1 MNLSN
6 NWIRVLAAIII
17 VMPSLIQAQNVSIT
31 LSEAV
36 ESYKE
41 NSLERALV
49 RLEKDRKIG
58 EAISYKAFPNPE
70 LSIFHENLNAGSPN
84 YDETTI
90 QISQPLEILGQP
102 FLRNKSSSALNSAAE
117 SEFQF
122 KEEQLIGELKSL
134 YVYYWFLSERLRV
147 VENAL
152 TVVNEARKSAIA
164 RKEEGAFSGLQ
175 IQRFNI
181 EYSKYQ
187 KLYDKIRSD
196 LNLSRNKLMLLIFP
210 DLDESSSIE
219 FVEEFG
225 IKTISETKD
234 SFVEYA
240 LQNRSDLQQLK
251 SLIEASELQY
261 RVEKKERFPDLNL
274 NLGYKN
280 QSNGSEGFVIGGSI
294 KLPIFNQNKGK
305 IQTARSEY
313 RMQTSTLALAKRS
326 LKNEVYNAYEE
337 VTFLG
342 DQWETIQDFSSNKS
356 ILETAQIAY
365 QESQY
370 SLLEL
375 LDATE
380 AYLTGQT
387 LYYQTIKEYNQA
399 LFELDVVS
407 GGKLFSNN

>member
-6 NWIRVLAAIII
+6 NWIRVLTAIII

-49 RLEKDRKIG
+49 RLEQDRKIG

-70 LSIFHENLNAGSPN
+70 LSLFHENLNAGSPN

-102 FLRNKSSSALNSAAE
+102 FLRNKSASALNRAAE

-122 KEEQLIGELKSL
+122 KERQLIGELKSL

-147 VENAL
+147 VEDAL
-152 TVVNEARKSAIA
+152 SVVDGARKSAIA
-164 RKEEGAFSGLQ
+164 RKEEGAFSGMQ

-196 LNLSRNKLMLLIFP
+196 LNLSRNKLLLLIFP
-210 DLDESSSIE
+210 DLDENSSVE
-219 FVEEFG
+219 FVEDFG
-225 IKTISETKD
+225 IKILSETKD
-234 SFVEYA
+234 SFVEHA
-240 LQNRSDLQQLK
+240 LQNRSDLQQLE

-261 RVEKKERFPDLNL
+261 RVEKKERFPDLNID
-274 NLGYKN
+274 LGYKN

-294 KLPIFNQNKGK
+294 KLPVFNQNKGK
-305 IQTARSEY
+305 IHTARSEH

-337 VTFLG
+337 VVFLG
-342 DQWETIQDFSSNKS
+342 NQWDTVQDFSSNKS
-356 ILETAQIAY
+356 ILETAKIAY
-365 QESQY
+365 QESKY

-380 AYLTGQT
+380 AYVTGQT
-387 LYYQTIKEYNQA
+387 LFYQTIKEYNQA

>member
-1 MNLSN
+1 
-6 NWIRVLAAIII
+6 
-17 VMPSLIQAQNVSIT
+17 
-31 LSEAV
+31 
-36 ESYKE
+36 
-41 NSLERALV
+41 
-49 RLEKDRKIG
+49 
-58 EAISYKAFPNPE
+58 
-70 LSIFHENLNAGSPN
+70 
-84 YDETTI
+84 
-90 QISQPLEILGQP
+90 
-102 FLRNKSSSALNSAAE
+102 
-117 SEFQF
+117 
-122 KEEQLIGELKSL
+122 
-134 YVYYWFLSERLRV
+134 V

-164 RKEEGAFSGLQ
+164 RKEEGAFSGMQ

>member
-164 RKEEGAFSGLQ
+164 RKEEGAFSGMQ

-181 EYSKYQ
+181 EYSKYHSV
-187 KLYDKIRSD
+187 RS
-196 LNLSRNKLMLLIFP
+196 
-210 DLDESSSIE
+210 
-219 FVEEFG
+219 
-225 IKTISETKD
+225 
-234 SFVEYA
+234 
-240 LQNRSDLQQLK
+240 
-251 SLIEASELQY
+251 
-261 RVEKKERFPDLNL
+261 
-274 NLGYKN
+274 
-280 QSNGSEGFVIGGSI
+280 
-294 KLPIFNQNKGK
+294 
-305 IQTARSEY
+305 
-313 RMQTSTLALAKRS
+313 
-326 LKNEVYNAYEE
+326 
-337 VTFLG
+337 
-342 DQWETIQDFSSNKS
+342 
-356 ILETAQIAY
+356 
-365 QESQY
+365 
-370 SLLEL
+370 
-375 LDATE
+375 
-380 AYLTGQT
+380 
-387 LYYQTIKEYNQA
+387 
-399 LFELDVVS
+399 
-407 GGKLFSNN
+407 

>member
-49 RLEKDRKIG
+49 RLEQDRKIG

-70 LSIFHENLNAGSPN
+70 LSFFHENLNAGSPN

-102 FLRNKSSSALNSAAE
+102 FLRNKSASALNRAAE

-122 KEEQLIGELKSL
+122 KEQQLIGELKSL
-134 YVYYWFLSERLRV
+134 YVYYWSLSERLRV
-147 VENAL
+147 VEDAL
-152 TVVNEARKSAIA
+152 SVVDEARKSAIA
-164 RKEEGAFSGLQ
+164 RKEEGAFSGMQ

-210 DLDESSSIE
+210 DLDESSTIE

-225 IKTISETKD
+225 IKNISETKD

-240 LQNRSDLQQLK
+240 LQNRSDLQQMK

-261 RVEKKERFPDLNL
+261 RVEKKERFPDLNID
-274 NLGYKN
+274 LGYKS

-294 KLPIFNQNKGK
+294 KLPIFNQNKGR
-305 IQTARSEY
+305 IHTARSEY

-326 LKNEVYNAYEE
+326 LKNQVYNTYEE
-337 VTFLG
+337 IVSLEN
-342 DQWETIQDFSSNKS
+342 QWETIQDFSNNKT
-356 ILETAQIAY
+356 ILETAKIAY

-370 SLLEL
+370 TLLEL
-375 LDATE
+375 LDITE
-380 AYLTGQT
+380 AYVTGQT
-387 LYYQTIKEYNQA
+387 LFYQTIKEYNQA

>member
-49 RLEKDRKIG
+49 RLEQDRKIG

-70 LSIFHENLNAGSPN
+70 LSLFHENLNAGSPN

-102 FLRNKSSSALNSAAE
+102 FLRNKSASALNRAAE

-122 KEEQLIGELKSL
+122 KERQLIGELKSL
-134 YVYYWFLSERLRV
+134 YVYYWFLLERLRV
-147 VENAL
+147 VEDAL
-152 TVVNEARKSAIA
+152 SVVDGARKSAIA
-164 RKEEGAFSGLQ
+164 RKEEGAFSGMQ

-196 LNLSRNKLMLLIFP
+196 LNLSRNKLILLIFP
-210 DLDESSSIE
+210 DLDENSSVE
-219 FVEEFG
+219 FVEDFG
-225 IKTISETKD
+225 IKILSETKD
-234 SFVEYA
+234 SFVEHA
-240 LQNRSDLQQLK
+240 LQNRSDLQQLE

-261 RVEKKERFPDLNL
+261 RVEKKERFPDLNID
-274 NLGYKN
+274 LGYKN

-294 KLPIFNQNKGK
+294 KLPVFNQNKGK
-305 IQTARSEY
+305 IHTARSEH
-313 RMQTSTLALAKRS
+313 RMQTSTLALVKRS

-337 VTFLG
+337 VVFLG
-342 DQWETIQDFSSNKS
+342 NQWDAVQDFSSNKS
-356 ILETAQIAY
+356 ILETAKIAY
-365 QESQY
+365 QESKY

-380 AYLTGQT
+380 AYVTGQT
-387 LYYQTIKEYNQA
+387 LFYQTIKEYNQA

>member
-49 RLEKDRKIG
+49 RLEQDRKIG

-70 LSIFHENLNAGSPN
+70 LSLFHENLNAGSPN

-102 FLRNKSSSALNSAAE
+102 FLRNKSASALNRAAE

-122 KEEQLIGELKSL
+122 KERQLIGELKSL
-134 YVYYWFLSERLRV
+134 YVYYWFLLERLRV
-147 VENAL
+147 VEVAL
-152 TVVNEARKSAIA
+152 SVVDGARKSAIA
-164 RKEEGAFSGLQ
+164 RKEEGAFSGMQ

-196 LNLSRNKLMLLIFP
+196 LNLSRNKLILLIFP
-210 DLDESSSIE
+210 DLDENSSVE
-219 FVEEFG
+219 FVEDFG
-225 IKTISETKD
+225 IKILSETKD
-234 SFVEYA
+234 SFVEHA
-240 LQNRSDLQQLK
+240 LQNRSDLQQLE

-261 RVEKKERFPDLNL
+261 RVEKKERFPDLNID
-274 NLGYKN
+274 LGYKN

-294 KLPIFNQNKGK
+294 KLPVFNQNKGK
-305 IQTARSEY
+305 IHTARSEH
-313 RMQTSTLALAKRS
+313 RMQTSTLALVKRS

-337 VTFLG
+337 VVFLG
-342 DQWETIQDFSSNKS
+342 NQWDAVQDFSSNKS
-356 ILETAQIAY
+356 ILETAKIAY
-365 QESQY
+365 QESKY

-380 AYLTGQT
+380 AYVTGQT
-387 LYYQTIKEYNQA
+387 LFYQTIKEYNQA